1 MVDKIEILEK
11 YYAEHPEWEQ
21 RRFSIIKQLAGA
33 QLLANRTEGKTGSI
47 SYNQAQKLIRSADEI
62 ICAINKDLR
71 DITSGD

>member
-1 MVDKIEILEK
+1 MTDKKELIEK

-33 QLLANRTEGKTGSI
+33 QLLAIRTEGKTGSI
-47 SYNQAQKLIRSADEI
+47 SYNQTKTLIKSADEI

-71 DITSGD
+71 NIISGD